1 MIFAQESAG
10 NPLFTWLV
18 LGGFL
23 AFFYFLLIRP
33 QRKRARQQ
41 RDLVANL
48 ELGDRVQ
55 TIGGIMGQ
63 VRSVEEDSVVIE
75 LEYGSIRIAKRAIA
89 SKQAVEG

>member
-1 MIFAQESAG
+1 M
-10 NPLFTWLV
+10 
-18 LGGFL
+18 
-23 AFFYFLLIRP
+23 FFYFLLIRP

-41 RDLVANL
+41 QELVTNL
-48 ELGDRVQ
+48 QLGDRVQ

-63 VRSVEEDSVVIE
+63 VRSLEEDSVVIE

>member
-1 MIFAQESAG
+1 MIFAQESTG
-10 NPLFTWLV
+10 SPIFTWLV

-23 AFFYFLLIRP
+23 LFFYFLLIRP

-41 RDLVANL
+41 QQLVVNL
-48 ELGDRVQ
+48 ELGDRIQ

-63 VRSVEEDSVVIE
+63 VRSVEDDSVVIE

-89 SKQAVEG
+89 SKQALEG